1 MLAWFNSK
9 KVLDKYD
16 ISKQRKQKLKP
27 LHIHHSLENIK
38 ILEGIQM
45 FSDTIICLYHP
56 TTRIPNSSSSSVH
69 MRVTFP
75 RAPLPRDK
83 HRFVQSSH
91 QRERSPELQIFFISG
106 DSSWDLHK
114 QIIIIMYIKSNHKSD
129 PGHKTSNCSP
139 KRVGRREISSA

>member
-1 MLAWFNSK
+1 MNILASNTQLKHIPSKINMLAWFNFK

-91 QRERSPELQIFFISG
+91 QRERSPELQIFQGRFFIRICTSR
-106 DSSWDLHK
+106 L
-114 QIIIIMYIKSNHKSD
+114 SD
-129 PGHKTSNCSP
+129 NDQNTM
-139 KRVGRREISSA
+139 IFLA